1 MRVAAALQ
9 EALQSEAGPG
19 LRVEIADPLRSGA
32 LPQASLVL
40 RGYGPL
46 VRRAP
51 AAWGPLFA
59 AFSQPTAGTVL
70 EWFLLSGLRT
80 AMVRRARRTR
90 PRVVVNLH
98 PLLGP
103 GALAAAR
110 AVGASLI
117 TLVTDLTLVHPG
129 WLSPRGVHL
138 LTPSQ
143 QATSSC
149 LGQGVPPELV
159 ETTGLPLDPG
169 LERAVPRPAL
179 RQELGLD
186 PDLPCLLVSGGAEG
200 AGGVERVLLEV
211 EESRV
216 PCQVA
221 LLCGRNQRLLRWAT
235 GRRWRLPVHAFSF
248 LEDPGSLI
256 LSADL
261 YLGKAGP
268 TAVGEAA
275 SAGLGMILTSAL
287 PGQEQAN
294 LDWAVGRGMA
304 LAAVLPGE
312 VARILP
318 EVLGE
323 DRALLERL
331 RLAARREMP
340 PGAAHRAA
348 LRILELGGLTPR

>member
-1 MRVAAALQ
+1 VAAALRA
-9 EALQSEAGPG
+9 ALRSQAGPG
-19 LRVEIADPLRSGA
+19 LRVEIADPLRCGA

-59 AFSQPTAGTVL
+59 AFSRPAAGALL
-70 EWFLLSGLRT
+70 ERFLLSGLRT

-110 AVGASLI
+110 AVGAPLI

-138 LTPSQ
+138 LTPSDE
-143 QATSSC
+143 ATSSC
-149 LGQGVPPELV
+149 LGQGVPAALV

-169 LERAVPRPAL
+169 LERPLPRSAL
-179 RQELGLD
+179 RRELGLD

-200 AGGVERVLLEV
+200 AGGVERVLREV
-211 EESRV
+211 EEAQV

-221 LLCGRNQRLLRWAT
+221 VLCGRNGRLLRWAS
-235 GRRWRLPVHAFSF
+235 GRRWQVPVHAFSF
-248 LEDPGSLI
+248 MEDPGPLI

-268 TAVGEAA
+268 TAIGEAA
-275 SAGLGMILTSAL
+275 LAGLGMILTSAL
-287 PGQEQAN
+287 RGQEQAN
-294 LDWAVGRGMA
+294 LEWAVRRGMA
-304 LAAVLPGE
+304 LAAVRPGE
-312 VARILP
+312 VAKILP
-318 EVLGE
+318 EVLGA
-323 DRALLERL
+323 DRAVLERL
-331 RLAARREMP
+331 CLAAHREMP
-340 PGAAHRAA
+340 PGAAARAA
-348 LRILELGGLTPR
+348 ARILDLGGISPR

>member
-9 EALQSEAGPG
+9 EALQAEAGPG

-59 AFSQPTAGTVL
+59 AFSQPAAGTVL
-70 EWFLLSGLRT
+70 ERFLLSGLRT
-80 AMVRRARRTR
+80 AMVRRARSTR

-110 AVGASLI
+110 SVGAPLV
-117 TLVTDLTLVHPG
+117 TMVTDLTLVHPG

-138 LTPSQ
+138 LTPSEE
-143 QATSSC
+143 ATSSC

-159 ETTGLPLDPG
+159 ETTGLPLDPQ
-169 LERAVPRPAL
+169 LEQEPARPAL
-179 RQELGLD
+179 RRRLGLD
-186 PDLPCLLVSGGAEG
+186 PELPCLLVSGGAEG

-216 PCQVA
+216 PCQVV
-221 LLCGRNQRLLRWAT
+221 LLCGRNGRLLRWAA
-235 GRRWRLPVHAFSF
+235 GRSWRLPVHAHSF
-248 LEDPGSLI
+248 LAEPASLI

-268 TAVGEAA
+268 TAIGEAA
-275 SAGLGMILTSAL
+275 AAGLGMILTSAL
-287 PGQEQAN
+287 RGQEQAN
-294 LDWAVGRGMA
+294 LDWAVGRGVA
-304 LAAVLPGE
+304 LSAVLPGD

-318 EVLGE
+318 QLLGT
-323 DRALLERL
+323 DGSLLERL
-331 RLAARREMP
+331 RSAARREMP
-340 PGAAHRAA
+340 PGAALRAA
-348 LRILELGGLTPR
+348 RRILEFGGLTPR

>member
-1 MRVAAALQ
+1 MRVAAALR
-9 EALQSEAGPG
+9 EALRAEAGPG

-51 AAWGPLFA
+51 TAWGPLFV
-59 AFSQPTAGTVL
+59 AFSRPMAGAVL
-70 EWFLLSGLRT
+70 ERFLLSGLRT
-80 AMVRRARRTR
+80 AMVRRARRSQ

-103 GALAAAR
+103 GAQAAAR
-110 AVGASLI
+110 AAGAPLI

-138 LTPSQ
+138 LTPSEE
-143 QATSSC
+143 AASSC

-159 ETTGLPLDPG
+159 ETTGLPLDPR
-169 LERAVPRPAL
+169 LERPLPRPAL
-179 RQELGLD
+179 RLGLGLD
-186 PDLPCLLVSGGAEG
+186 PELPCLLVSGGAEG
-200 AGGVERVLLEV
+200 AGRVERVLLEV

-221 LLCGRNQRLLRWAT
+221 LLCGRNGRLLRWAT
-235 GRRWRLPVHAFSF
+235 GRSWRMPVHAYAF

-268 TAVGEAA
+268 TAIGEAV
-275 SAGLGMILTSAL
+275 SAGLGMVLTSAL
-287 PGQEQAN
+287 RGQEQAN

-304 LAAVLPGE
+304 LAAVHPGE

-318 EVLGE
+318 ELLGG
-323 DRALLERL
+323 DGSPLERL

-340 PGAAHRAA
+340 PGAALRAA
-348 LRILELGGLTPR
+348 RRILDLGGISPR